1 MFLWRNT
8 AGGFGHK
15 FSSRVT
21 WNRIRVHS
29 PTVSWSNA
37 VWFKEEIPRCY
48 FIIWLAINQRLPTK
62 DRLISWGMQV
72 PDACVLCDAAT
83 ESHQPLFFN
92 CPFVKAVWLRFC
104 GRLLTA
110 PPYDINSAITIIQQR
125 SQASQSASWS
135 VLKLILQVMAYNTWK
150 ERNARIFRNEYLSE
164 PGFFLLVD
172 RTIRDRLLS
181 IPTPSDASVS
191 LLGLY
196 FSFTS

>member
-1 MFLWRNT
+1 MTRQTSDDETSFAGKEKDIKILHSSHKWGGASASGFVAWLRGHDMFLWRNA

-72 PDACVLCDAAT
+72 PDACFYAMLQPNHISLCSSIVLLSKQCGSDSVDA
-83 ESHQPLFFN
+83 SLLH
-92 CPFVKAVWLRFC
+92 
-104 GRLLTA
+104 LLTTSTQ
-110 PPYDINSAITIIQQR
+110 PSPSFNSEVR
-125 SQASQSASWS
+125 PLSPLPGPFWS
-135 VLKLILQVMAYNTWK
+135 
-150 ERNARIFRNEYLSE
+150 
-164 PGFFLLVD
+164 
-172 RTIRDRLLS
+172 
-181 IPTPSDASVS
+181 
-191 LLGLY
+191 LY
-196 FSFTS
+196 SR